1 MLSKGEKRGRPGHEK
16 KTGKDRKIKV
26 ETVVLLLQY

>member
-1 MLSKGEKRGRPGHEK
+1 MLSKGKKGGGRGVK